1 MRNIRI
7 SNDDADQLARALEGH
22 FYDRKALGVS
32 GKKVQKVTVAFANAD
47 GGELYVGIADDK
59 DEPDPTLRWR
69 GASKPEDFN
78 GLLQALFE
86 VAPTLHMTYDAL
98 FCDARPG
105 FVLRVA
111 VEKSSEVH
119 RTSDN
124 TVYQR
129 FGAQSLPID
138 DPQRVLE
145 LSYAKGAASFEDQAV
160 TSLKPEVIVDAPELQ
175 RFLNEY
181 SPKTDPLDFAINQ
194 HLLDNAYWQPIVA
207 GVLLFAPSPSAALPR
222 KCAVKVVRYDTAE
235 EQPERQHLK
244 EQFTIEG
251 PLYPLIHESI
261 SRITEV
267 MSGIRIWTDDGL
279 KNVSYPPEAIWEIV
293 VNAIIHRDYSISDDV
308 QVLIFNNRIEVLSP
322 GRLPGY
328 VNVQNIL
335 EARYSRNPKVVRTLN
350 RYPAPPNRDM
360 GEGLNTAFQKMK
372 EWKLRPP
379 VIREDGN
386 YVRVTI
392 PHTPL
397 ATPEDA
403 ILEFLRKHHVI
414 KNFQARD
421 LTGIRSENAVKRV
434 FLKLRDGGLIERV
447 PGLRGSAAQWR
458 LVGGDHEV

>member
-7 SNDDADQLARALEGH
+7 SDDDADRLSRAQEGH
-22 FYDRKALGVS
+22 FLDRKALAIS

-59 DEPDPTLRWR
+59 DQPDPLKRWN
-69 GASKPEDFN
+69 GATKPEDVN

-86 VAPTLHMTYDAL
+86 VTPTLHMTYDAL
-98 FCDARPG
+98 FCDIYQG
-105 FVLRVA
+105 YVLRVA

-124 TVYQR
+124 KVYQR

-145 LSYAKGAASFEDQAV
+145 LSYAKGAASFEDQGV
-160 TSLKPEVIVDAPELQ
+160 IGLKPEVVVDAPELQ

-194 HLLDNAYWQPIVA
+194 HLLDNASWQPIVA
-207 GVLLFAPSPSAALPR
+207 AALLFAPNPSAALPR
-222 KCAVKVVRYDTAE
+222 KCAVKVVRYDTNE
-235 EQPERQHLK
+235 EQPEREHLK
-244 EQFTIEG
+244 EQFTVEG
-251 PLYPLIHESI
+251 PLYPLIHDAI
-261 SRITEV
+261 TRITEV

-308 QVLIFNNRIEVLSP
+308 QVQIFNNRIEVLSP

-328 VNVQNIL
+328 VNVENIL
-335 EARYSRNPKVVRTLN
+335 EARYSRNPKVVRALN

-403 ILEFLRKHHVI
+403 ILEFLRKNGVI
-414 KNFQARD
+414 KNYRARD

-434 FLKLRDGGLIERV
+434 FLKLRDAGLIERV
-447 PGLRGSAAQWR
+447 PELRGSAAQWR
-458 LVGGDHEV
+458 IVKNEA